1 MLSDRVEL
9 SDSQT
14 ETAKLSPLRR
24 YAMVQELDSSFDAC
38 CFVGYHGHAAHP
50 SNPLSHTNTG
60 LWNRITLNG
69 EDLSEYLQHAY
80 AAALEGVPVVFVSG
94 DVGICDITHAAN
106 PAAHTVATN
115 SGAGE
120 SVTALMHPQTGR
132 EQIRAGVMAALES
145 DLSAHALPH
154 AEHYTLKVRWVK
166 HGLAYKYSFY
176 PGAVLEDSQTT
187 VFESTSY
194 WDVLTFLTFIEAG

>member
-69 EDLSEYLQHAY
+69 EDLSEYLQHSY
-80 AAALEGVPVVFVSG
+80 AAALEGVQSSS
-94 DVGICDITHAAN
+94 CL
-106 PAAHTVATN
+106 AT
-115 SGAGE
+115 SA
-120 SVTALMHPQTGR
+120 SATLPTRPTQLPTRSPQTAA
-132 EQIRAGVMAALES
+132 RAKAS
-145 DLSAHALPH
+145 RH
-154 AEHYTLKVRWVK
+154 
-166 HGLAYKYSFY
+166 
-176 PGAVLEDSQTT
+176 
-187 VFESTSY
+187 
-194 WDVLTFLTFIEAG
+194 